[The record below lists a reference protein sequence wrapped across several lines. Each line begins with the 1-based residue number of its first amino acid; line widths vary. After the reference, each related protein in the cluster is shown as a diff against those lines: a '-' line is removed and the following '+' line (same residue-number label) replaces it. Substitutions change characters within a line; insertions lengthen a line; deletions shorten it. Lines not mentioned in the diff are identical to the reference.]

1 MVYFHSYWH
10 LWEASKNFKVLTLLT
25 GKYTATLGAFSLGNV
40 VAWSSSALP
49 QIEEEIVLDGGRN
62 WIVSVYMIGA
72 ALVPWFAG
80 NLQSPNSSQYSHSSR
95 IIQHC
100 RQEVVPR
107 APLTSIHYRLAP
119 PVLRP
124 LLGLLH
130 YREVPHGVRRR
141 GLRAG
146 GSSLHCRDSGD
157 QVPRCPGY
165 SHVPYVRPWH
175 SLHKP
180 QLQHRLQ
187 RYSPLQCSL
196 T

>member
-1 MVYFHSYWH
+1 MVYCHSYSH
-10 LWEASKNFKVLTLLT
+10 LLEVSKNSQVLTLLT
-25 GKYTATLGAFSLGNV
+25 EKYTATLGAFSLGNV
-40 VAWSSSALP
+40 VAWSSPALP
-49 QIEEEIVLDGGRN
+49 QIEEEIVLDGGKN

-95 IIQHC
+95 VIQHH

-107 APLTSIHYRLAP
+107 PPLTSIHHRLASA
-119 PVLRP
+119 VLRP

-146 GSSLHCRDSGD
+146 GSGLHCGDSRD
-157 QVPRCPGY
+157 QVPRCAGY
-165 SHVPYVRPWH
+165 SHVPHVRPWH

-180 QLQHRLQ
+180 QLQHRL
-187 RYSPLQCSL
+187 
-196 T
+196 